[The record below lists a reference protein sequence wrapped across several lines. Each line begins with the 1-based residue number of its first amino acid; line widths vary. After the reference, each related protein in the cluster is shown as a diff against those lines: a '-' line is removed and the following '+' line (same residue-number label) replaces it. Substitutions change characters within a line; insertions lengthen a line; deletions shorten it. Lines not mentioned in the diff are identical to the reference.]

1 MKDKSSINESMTGKR
16 RSEMREAVI
25 VAGARTPVGRAKR
38 GTLANVRPDDLGAL
52 VVKETLK
59 RAGNYE
65 GNIDDLIIGCAMP
78 EAEQGL
84 NMARNIGAL
93 AGLSYEVPAI
103 TINRYCSSGL
113 QSIAYGAEKIMLG
126 HADTI
131 IAGGAESMSLVPMMG
146 HTIRPNVKLAE
157 TAPEYYM
164 GMGHTAEEVAKKYGI
179 SREDQD
185 AFAVRSHQ
193 KAATAISEG
202 KFVDEIVPVDV
213 TIRSVGNDNKLI
225 QKEIQFSQD
234 EGVRPDTNAEVLAK
248 LRPAFSVNGT
258 VTAGNSS
265 QTSDGAAAVM
275 VMDRE
280 KADSLGLQPMAKF
293 RSFAVGGV
301 PPEIMGVGPV
311 VAIPKAVKNAGL
323 KLSDIGLFELNEA
336 FASQSLQVIRELEL
350 DEEKV
355 NVNGGAI
362 ALGHPLGC
370 TGTKLTLTLIHEM
383 KRRNVQFGIVT
394 MCIGGGMGA
403 AGVFELL

>member
-1 MKDKSSINESMTGKR
+1 
-16 RSEMREAVI
+16 MREAVI
-25 VAGARTPVGRAKR
+25 VAGARTPVGKAKK

-78 EAEQGL
+78 EAEQGN

-93 AGLSYEVPAI
+93 AGLPYTVPAI
-103 TINRYCSSGL
+103 TINRFCSSGL
-113 QSIAYGAEKIMLG
+113 QAIAYAAQGIMLG
-126 HADTI
+126 HTDTA
-131 IAGGAESMSLVPMMG
+131 IAGGAESMSMIPMMG
-146 HTIRPNVKLAE
+146 HVVRPNIKLAE
-157 TAPEYYM
+157 TAPQYYM
-164 GMGHTAEEVAKKYGI
+164 GMGHTAEQVAQKYGI

-193 KAATAISEG
+193 RAAKAIAEG

-213 TIRSVGNDNKLI
+213 TIRTVGNDNKLVE
-225 QKEIQFSQD
+225 KTIQFSMD
-234 EGVRPDTNAEVLAK
+234 EGVRPDTNLEILAK
-248 LRPAFSVNGT
+248 LRPAFSVTGS
-258 VTAGNSS
+258 VTAGNAS
-265 QTSDGAAAVM
+265 QTSDGAAALM
-275 VMDRE
+275 LMDRE
-280 KADSLGLQPMAKF
+280 KAEALGLKPLAKF

-311 VAIPKAVKNAGL
+311 VAIPKAVKLAGL
-323 KLSDIGLFELNEA
+323 ELSDIKLFELNEA
-336 FASQSLQVIRELEL
+336 FASQSLQVIRELGL
-350 DEEKV
+350 NEEIV

-370 TGTKLTLTLIHEM
+370 TGAKLTLSLIHEL
-383 KRRNVQFGIVT
+383 KRRNEQFGVVT

>member
-1 MKDKSSINESMTGKR
+1 
-16 RSEMREAVI
+16 MREAVI
-25 VAGARTPVGRAKR
+25 VAGARTPVGKAKK
-38 GTLANVRPDDLGAL
+38 GTLAHVRPDDLGAL

-93 AGLSYEVPAI
+93 AGLPHTVPAI
-103 TINRYCSSGL
+103 TVNRYCSSGL
-113 QSIAYGAEKIMLG
+113 QTIAYGAERIMLG
-126 HADTI
+126 ASDTV

-146 HTIRPNVKLAE
+146 HVVRPNVKLAE
-157 TAPEYYM
+157 GAPEYYM

-179 SREDQD
+179 SRAEQD
-185 AFAVRSHQ
+185 EFAVRSHQ
-193 KAATAISEG
+193 KAAAAIAAG
-202 KFVDEIVPVDV
+202 KFADEIVPVEV
-213 TIRSVGNDNKLI
+213 INRSVGSDYKL
-225 QKEIQFSQD
+225 KESTSLFSVD
-234 EGVRPDTNAEVLAK
+234 EGVRPNTSVEGLAK
-248 LRPAFSVNGT
+248 LRPAFSVTGS

-275 VMDRE
+275 VMDSE
-280 KADSLGLQPMAKF
+280 KASSLGLKPMGKF
-293 RSFAVGGV
+293 RSFAVAGV
-301 PPEIMGVGPV
+301 PPEIMGIGPV
-311 VAIPKAVKNAGL
+311 AAIPKALKLAGL
-323 KLSDIGLFELNEA
+323 ELSDIGLFELNEA
-336 FASQSLQVIRELEL
+336 FASQSIQVIRELGI

-370 TGTKLTLTLIHEM
+370 SGAKLTLTLLHEM
-383 KRRNVQFGIVT
+383 KRRNQQFGVVT

-403 AGVFELL
+403 AGVFELLA

>member
-1 MKDKSSINESMTGKR
+1 M
-16 RSEMREAVI
+16 I
-25 VAGARTPVGRAKR
+25 VSGARTPVGKAKK
-38 GTLANVRPDDLGAL
+38 GTLAHMRPDDLGAI

-65 GNIDDLIIGCAMP
+65 GNIDDIIIGCAMP
-78 EAEQGL
+78 EAEQGM
-84 NMARNIGAL
+84 NIARFIGAL
-93 AGLSYEVPAI
+93 AGIPHTVPAL
-103 TINRYCSSGL
+103 TINRFCSSGL
-113 QSIAYGAEKIMLG
+113 QSIAFAAERIMLG

-131 IAGGAESMSLVPMMG
+131 IAGGVESMSLVPMMG
-146 HTIRPNVKLAE
+146 HVIRPNVHLAE
-157 TAPEYYM
+157 NAPEYYM
-164 GMGHTAEEVAKKYGI
+164 GMGHTAEQVAKKFGI
-179 SREDQD
+179 SREEQD
-185 AFAVRSHQ
+185 AFALRSHQ
-193 KAATAISEG
+193 RAAKAIVDG
-202 KFVDEIVPVDV
+202 KFEEEIVPVHV
-213 TIRSVGNDNKLI
+213 TKRFIGPDHKLHEKQI
-225 QKEIQFSQD
+225 HFTTD
-234 EGVRPDTNAEVLAK
+234 EGVRSDTTLEVLGK
-248 LRPAFSVNGT
+248 LRPVFSVTGT

-280 KADSLGLQPMAKF
+280 KAESLGLKVLAKF

-301 PPEIMGVGPV
+301 PPEIMGVGPT
-311 VAIPKAVKNAGL
+311 VAIPKALKLAGL
-323 KLSDIGLFELNEA
+323 ELSDIGLIELNEA
-336 FASQSLQVIRELEL
+336 FASQSIQVIRELGL

-383 KRRNVQFGIVT
+383 HRRNEQFGVVT

>member
-1 MKDKSSINESMTGKR
+1 
-16 RSEMREAVI
+16 MREAVI
-25 VAGARTPVGRAKR
+25 VAGARTPVGKAKK
-38 GTLANVRPDDLGAL
+38 GTLATVRPDDLGAI

-65 GNIDDLIIGCAMP
+65 GPIDDLIIGCAMP

-84 NMARNIGAL
+84 NVARNIGAL
-93 AGLSYEVPAI
+93 AGLPYTVPAI

-126 HADTI
+126 GAEAI
-131 IAGGAESMSLVPMMG
+131 LAGGVESMSIVPMMG
-146 HTIRPNVKLAE
+146 HVVRPNATLAE

-164 GMGHTAEEVAKKYGI
+164 SMGHTAEQVATKYGV

-185 AFAVRSHQ
+185 AFAVRSH
-193 KAATAISEG
+193 KRAYEAIQAG
-202 KFVDEIVPVDV
+202 KFKDEIVPVDV
-213 TIRSVGNDNKLI
+213 VLRSVDENNKLVEKKI
-225 QKEIQFSQD
+225 DFDTD
-234 EGVRPDTNAEVLAK
+234 EGVRPDTSMEVLAK
-248 LRPAFSVNGT
+248 LKPAFSVTGS

-265 QTSDGAAAVM
+265 QTSDGAAAVLL
-275 VMDRE
+275 MDRE
-280 KADSLGLQPMAKF
+280 KAEAEGLKPLAKF

-301 PPEIMGVGPV
+301 PPEVMGIGPV
-311 VAIPKAVKNAGL
+311 AAVPKALKLAGIE
-323 KLSDIGLFELNEA
+323 LSDIGLIELNEA
-336 FASQSLQVIRELEL
+336 FASQSIQVIRELGL

-370 TGTKLTLTLIHEM
+370 TGTKLTLSLIHEM
-383 KRRNVQFGIVT
+383 RRRNVQFGLVT

-403 AGVFELL
+403 AGIFELID

>member
-1 MKDKSSINESMTGKR
+1 
-16 RSEMREAVI
+16 MREAVI
-25 VAGARTPVGRAKR
+25 VAGARTPVGKAKK
-38 GTLANVRPDDLGAL
+38 GTLAHVRPDDLGAL

-93 AGLSYEVPAI
+93 AGLPHTVPAI
-103 TINRYCSSGL
+103 TVNRYCSSGL
-113 QSIAYGAEKIMLG
+113 QTIAYGAERIMLG
-126 HADTI
+126 ASDTV

-146 HTIRPNVKLAE
+146 HVVRPNVKLAE
-157 TAPEYYM
+157 GAPEYYM

-179 SREDQD
+179 SRAEQD
-185 AFAVRSHQ
+185 EFAVRSHH
-193 KAATAISEG
+193 KAAAAIAAG
-202 KFVDEIVPVDV
+202 KFADEIVPVEV
-213 TIRSVGNDNKLI
+213 INRSVGSDYKL
-225 QKEIQFSQD
+225 KESTSLFSVD
-234 EGVRPDTNAEVLAK
+234 EGVRPNTSVEGLAK
-248 LRPAFSVNGT
+248 LRPAFSVTGS

-275 VMDRE
+275 VMDSE
-280 KADSLGLQPMAKF
+280 KASSLGLKPMGKF
-293 RSFAVGGV
+293 RSFAVAGV
-301 PPEIMGVGPV
+301 PPEIMGIGPV
-311 VAIPKAVKNAGL
+311 AAIPKALKLAGL
-323 KLSDIGLFELNEA
+323 ELSDIGLFELNEA
-336 FASQSLQVIRELEL
+336 FASQSIQVIRELGI

-370 TGTKLTLTLIHEM
+370 SGAKLTLTLLHEM
-383 KRRNVQFGIVT
+383 KRRNQQFGVVT

-403 AGVFELL
+403 AGVFELLA